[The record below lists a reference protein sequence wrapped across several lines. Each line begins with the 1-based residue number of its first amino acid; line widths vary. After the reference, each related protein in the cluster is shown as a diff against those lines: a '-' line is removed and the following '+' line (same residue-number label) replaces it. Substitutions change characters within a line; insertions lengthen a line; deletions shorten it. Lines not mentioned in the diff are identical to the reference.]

1 MIELVYNSVEF
12 GFAFGIRSG
21 VTALPAGI
29 KFVGFI
35 VTVFAAL
42 GALAVFNWF
51 FIVFFGHIILLQL
64 DIYFRKYN
72 APDINKS

>member
-12 GFAFGIRSG
+12 SFAFGIRSG

-29 KFVGFI
+29 KLVGFI
-35 VTVFAAL
+35 VTMFTAL
-42 GALAVFNWF
+42 GAFAVFGRLF
-51 FIVFFGHIILLQL
+51 LIFFGHIILLQL

>member
-12 GFAFGIRSG
+12 SFAFGIRSG
-21 VTALPAGI
+21 VAALPAGI
-29 KFVGFI
+29 KVLGLIKTMF
-35 VTVFAAL
+35 TTL
-42 GALAVFNWF
+42 GAFAVFDRLF
-51 FIVFFGHIILLQL
+51 LVFFGHIILLQL